1 MFTLSLV
8 RVSFKANNILFQPV
22 SPNCKMKLKQLTL
35 YMQLNKHNDST
46 MLKDFRK
53 LARELT
59 IVENDL
65 PGSDDLLR
73 GLKSNNTPVIGI
85 TGPPGAGKSTLV
97 NAMINQ
103 LSSQGKS
110 IAVLAIDPTSPFN
123 LGSLLGDRVRMSE
136 QFNKPNVYIRSLA
149 TRGSLGGLSGKTI
162 EMTDVLRSAGFDY
175 ILVET
180 VGVGQSEVE
189 IAGLADISV
198 VVLVP
203 ESGDEIQSMKS
214 GLMEIAD
221 IFVVNKSDRDGAEAF
236 ANNLKKLVHQ
246 RIEIIPVINTIAD
259 KSAGIDE
266 LMQVIIDQPLKE
278 NTRRVFL
285 LAEKAWKLIQHEKMK
300 NISRIKLQEE
310 IRSASVNPEFNLY
323 RFVDRILSNSK
334 NS

>member
-1 MFTLSLV
+1 
-8 RVSFKANNILFQPV
+8 
-22 SPNCKMKLKQLTL
+22 
-35 YMQLNKHNDST
+35 MQLPLIKNPIQ
-46 MLKDFRK
+46 LGDFRK
-53 LARELT
+53 LARTLT
-59 IVENDL
+59 LVENDL
-65 PGSDDLLR
+65 AGSEDLLKEL
-73 GLKSNNTPVIGI
+73 GTSDTPVIGI

-97 NAMINQ
+97 NAMINY

-136 QFNKPNVYIRSLA
+136 QFNKPNVFIRSLA

-162 EMTDVLRSAGFDY
+162 EMTDVLKSSGFDY

-221 IFVVNKSDRDGAEAF
+221 IFVVNKSDREGAEAF

-246 RIEIIPVINTIAD
+246 RTEIIPVINTIAD
-259 KSAGIDE
+259 KSRGVDE
-266 LMQVIIDQPLKE
+266 LMQVIQDQPFK
-278 NTRRVFL
+278 NNSRRTFL

-300 NISRIKLQEE
+300 KISRIKLHEE
-310 IRSASVNPEFNLY
+310 ISIAAVDPSFNLY
-323 RFVDRILSNSK
+323 RFVDRILGSIK

>member
-1 MFTLSLV
+1 
-8 RVSFKANNILFQPV
+8 
-22 SPNCKMKLKQLTL
+22 
-35 YMQLNKHNDST
+35 MQLPLIKNPIQ
-46 MLKDFRK
+46 LGDFKK
-53 LARELT
+53 LARDLT
-59 IVENDL
+59 LVENDL
-65 PGSDDLLR
+65 AGSEDLLKELR
-73 GLKSNNTPVIGI
+73 TSDTPVIGI

-97 NAMINQ
+97 NAIINY

-136 QFNKPNVYIRSLA
+136 QFNKPNVFIRSLA

-162 EMTDVLRSAGFDY
+162 EMTDVLKSSGFDY

-221 IFVVNKSDRDGAEAF
+221 IFVVNKSDREGAEAF

-246 RIEIIPVINTIAD
+246 RTEIIPVINTIAD
-259 KSAGIDE
+259 KSTGVDE
-266 LMQVIIDQPLKE
+266 LMQVIQDQPFK
-278 NTRRVFL
+278 NNSRRAYL

-300 NISRIKLQEE
+300 NISRIKLHEE
-310 IRSASVNPEFNLY
+310 ISIASVDPSFNLY
-323 RFVDRILSNSK
+323 RFVDRILGSIK

>member
-1 MFTLSLV
+1 MRSNSVL
-8 RVSFKANNILFQPV
+8 
-22 SPNCKMKLKQLTL
+22 
-35 YMQLNKHNDST
+35 
-46 MLKDFRK
+46 LKDFRK
-53 LARELT
+53 LARALT
-59 IVENDL
+59 LVENDL
-65 PGSDDLLR
+65 AGSADLLKELR
-73 GLKSNNTPVIGI
+73 PSGIPVIGI

-97 NAMINQ
+97 NAMINH

-123 LGSLLGDRVRMSE
+123 LGSLLGDRVRMAE

-162 EMTDVLRSAGFDY
+162 EMTDVLKSAGFDY
-175 ILVET
+175 ILIET

-203 ESGDEIQSMKS
+203 ESGDEIQNMKS

-221 IFVVNKSDRDGAEAF
+221 IFVVNKSDRDGADAF
-236 ANNLKKLVHQ
+236 ANNLKKLVHH
-246 RIEIIPVINTIAD
+246 RTEIIPVINTIAD

-266 LMQVIIDQPLKE
+266 LMQAIKDQPIKD

-300 NISRIKLQEE
+300 NINRMDLQEE
-310 IRSASVNPEFNLY
+310 IRDASVDPEFNLY
-323 RFVDRILSNSK
+323 RFVDRVLCSTK

>member
-1 MFTLSLV
+1 MISVPQLV
-8 RVSFKANNILFQPV
+8 SQVKSGNYLGLARA
-22 SPNCKMKLKQLTL
+22 LTL
-35 YMQLNKHNDST
+35 
-46 MLKDFRK
+46 
-53 LARELT
+53 
-59 IVENDL
+59 VENDL
-65 PGSDDLLR
+65 AGSADLLKELR
-73 GLKSNNTPVIGI
+73 TSDTPVIGI

-97 NAMINQ
+97 NAMINH

-221 IFVVNKSDRDGAEAF
+221 IFVVNKSDRDGADAF

-246 RIEIIPVINTIAD
+246 RTETIPVINTIAD

-266 LMQVIIDQPLKE
+266 LMQAIEDQPFKE
-278 NTRRVFL
+278 NARRVFL
-285 LAEKAWKLIQHEKMK
+285 LAEKAWKLIQHERMR

-310 IRSASVNPEFNLY
+310 IRTASVDPEFNLY
-323 RFVDRILSNSK
+323 RFVDSTLSSTK

>member
-1 MFTLSLV
+1 
-8 RVSFKANNILFQPV
+8 
-22 SPNCKMKLKQLTL
+22 
-35 YMQLNKHNDST
+35 MQLPLIKNPIQLGDY
-46 MLKDFRK
+46 RK
-53 LARELT
+53 LARTLT
-59 IVENDL
+59 LVENDL
-65 PGSDDLLR
+65 AGSEDLLKE
-73 GLKSNNTPVIGI
+73 LVPSDTPVIGI

-97 NAMINQ
+97 NAMINY

-136 QFNKPNVYIRSLA
+136 QFNKPNVFIRSLA

-162 EMTDVLRSAGFDY
+162 EMTDVLKSSGFDY

-221 IFVVNKSDRDGAEAF
+221 VFVVNKSDREGAESF

-246 RIEIIPVINTIAD
+246 RTEIIPVINTIAD
-259 KSAGIDE
+259 KSTGVDE
-266 LMQVIIDQPLKE
+266 LMQVIQDQPFK
-278 NTRRVFL
+278 NNSRRAFL

-300 NISRIKLQEE
+300 NISRIKLHEE
-310 IRSASVNPEFNLY
+310 ISIASVDPSFNLY
-323 RFVDRILSNSK
+323 RFVDRILGSIK

>member
-1 MFTLSLV
+1 MQPNKLNNSTL
-8 RVSFKANNILFQPV
+8 
-22 SPNCKMKLKQLTL
+22 
-35 YMQLNKHNDST
+35 
-46 MLKDFRK
+46 LKDFRK

-103 LSSQGKS
+103 LSAEGKQ

-123 LGSLLGDRVRMSE
+123 LGSLLGDRVRMAE

-162 EMTDVLRSAGFDY
+162 EMCDVLKSAGFDY

-203 ESGDEIQSMKS
+203 ESGDEIQNMKS

-221 IFVVNKSDRDGAEAF
+221 IFVVNKSDREGADTF

-246 RIEIIPVINTIAD
+246 RPQAIPVINTVAD
-259 KSAGIDE
+259 KSIGIEE
-266 LMQVIIDQPLKE
+266 LMKAIENQSNKE
-278 NTRRVFL
+278 NTKRNFL
-285 LAEKAWKLIQHEKMK
+285 LAEKAWKLIQHQKMK
-300 NISRIKLQEE
+300 NFDKTQLQHDIIKA
-310 IRSASVNPEFNLY
+310 SASPDFNLY
-323 RFVDRILSNSK
+323 QFVDTLQKEPKSS
-334 NS
+334 

>member
-1 MFTLSLV
+1 MQSTKL
-8 RVSFKANNILFQPV
+8 NN
-22 SPNCKMKLKQLTL
+22 
-35 YMQLNKHNDST
+35 ST
-46 MLKDFRK
+46 MLTDFRK

-73 GLKSNNTPVIGI
+73 GLKSKNTPVIGI

-97 NAMINQ
+97 NAMINH

-123 LGSLLGDRVRMSE
+123 LGSLLGDRVRMAE

-246 RIEIIPVINTIAD
+246 RTEIIPVINTIAD
-259 KSAGIDE
+259 KSAGIDK
-266 LMQVIIDQPLKE
+266 LMQAIANQPLKE
-278 NTRRVFL
+278 NNRRVFL

-300 NISRIKLQEE
+300 NISRLKLQEE
-310 IRSASVNPEFNLY
+310 ISAVSLDPEFNLY
-323 RFVDRILSNSK
+323 QFVDRVLISTK

>member
-1 MFTLSLV
+1 
-8 RVSFKANNILFQPV
+8 
-22 SPNCKMKLKQLTL
+22 
-35 YMQLNKHNDST
+35 MQLPLIKNPIQ
-46 MLKDFRK
+46 LGDFRK
-53 LARELT
+53 LARTLT
-59 IVENDL
+59 LVENDL
-65 PGSDDLLR
+65 AGSEDLLKEL
-73 GLKSNNTPVIGI
+73 GTSDTPVIGI

-97 NAMINQ
+97 NAMINY

-136 QFNKPNVYIRSLA
+136 QFNKPNVFIRSLA

-162 EMTDVLRSAGFDY
+162 EMTDVLKSSGFDY

-221 IFVVNKSDRDGAEAF
+221 IFVVNKSDREGAEAF

-246 RIEIIPVINTIAD
+246 RSEIIPVINTIAD
-259 KSAGIDE
+259 QSTGVDE
-266 LMQVIIDQPLKE
+266 LMQVIKDQPFKN
-278 NTRRVFL
+278 NTRRTFL

-300 NISRIKLQEE
+300 NISRIKLHEE
-310 IRSASVNPEFNLY
+310 ISSASVDPSFNLY
-323 RFVDRILSNSK
+323 RFVDRILGSIK

>member
-1 MFTLSLV
+1 MISSHQLVSQVKSGNFLSLA
-8 RVSFKANNILFQPV
+8 RA
-22 SPNCKMKLKQLTL
+22 LTL
-35 YMQLNKHNDST
+35 
-46 MLKDFRK
+46 
-53 LARELT
+53 
-59 IVENDL
+59 VENDL
-65 PGSDDLLR
+65 DGASEFLR
-73 GLKSNNTPVIGI
+73 ELNPSNTPVIGI

-97 NAMINQ
+97 NAMINS
-103 LSSQGKS
+103 LSAQGKS

-123 LGSLLGDRVRMSE
+123 LGSLLGDRVRMAE
-136 QFNKPNVYIRSLA
+136 QFNKPNVFIRSLA

-162 EMTDVLRSAGFDY
+162 EMCDVLKSVGFDC

-203 ESGDEIQSMKS
+203 EAGDEIQSMKS

-221 IFVVNKSDRDGAEAF
+221 IFVVNKSDRDGADTF

-246 RIEIIPVINTIAD
+246 RTDYIPVINTIAD
-259 KSAGIDE
+259 KLLGIDE
-266 LMQVIIDQPLKE
+266 LMEALENQRLKE
-278 NTRRVFL
+278 NSRRNFL

-300 NISRIKLQEE
+300 NISKIKLQEE
-310 IRSASVNPEFNLY
+310 IILASLDPTFNLY
-323 RFVDRILSNSK
+323 RFVDKILLKAK

>member
-1 MFTLSLV
+1 MQS
-8 RVSFKANNILFQPV
+8 N
-22 SPNCKMKLKQLTL
+22 
-35 YMQLNKHNDST
+35 QLNNST
-46 MLKDFRK
+46 QLKDFRK

-65 PGSDDLLR
+65 PGSEELLR
-73 GLKSNNTPVIGI
+73 ALKTSNTLVIGI

-97 NAMINQ
+97 NALINN
-103 LSSQGKS
+103 LSSEGKR

-123 LGSLLGDRVRMSE
+123 LGSLLGDRVRMAE
-136 QFNKPNVYIRSLA
+136 QFNKSNVFIRSLA
-149 TRGSLGGLSGKTI
+149 TRGSLGGLSAKTI
-162 EMTDVLRSAGFDY
+162 EMCDVLKAAGFDY

-203 ESGDEIQSMKS
+203 ESGDEIQNMKS

-221 IFVVNKSDRDGAEAF
+221 IFVVNKSDREGADTF

-246 RIEIIPVINTIAD
+246 RPQPIPVINTVADRSIGIA
-259 KSAGIDE
+259 E
-266 LMQVIIDQPLKE
+266 LMEVIGNQSNKE
-278 NTRRVFL
+278 NTKRNFL
-285 LAEKAWKLIQHEKMK
+285 LAEKAWKLIQHQKMK
-300 NISRIKLQEE
+300 NFDKKHLQHEIIKA
-310 IRSASVNPEFNLY
+310 SASPDFNLY
-323 RFVDRILSNSK
+323 QFIETLQQETK